1 MEPARANYPANV
13 EGPSPSR
20 QRYLWALL
28 GMLVSAT
35 IFEGYDITI
44 FHLCTPDIARSFH
57 LSDTA
62 VGLMATLV
70 RTGGILSFFVVTLAD
85 RVGRKRVIANTV
97 LCYAFFT
104 LLTALS
110 SGLVSFT
117 VFQSSSQIFLAAEFG
132 LAVTMICEE
141 FPDEMRG
148 RAISILHTVA
158 FIGVTIAGVLY
169 GYVARSSFGWR
180 GMYLLGIAPLM
191 LVAWMRRGMHETARF
206 EASQA
211 TRATLGSPRAS
222 VFAPI
227 RQCMGRSAGAYRSR
241 LLLVSALCNCIG
253 LVGGPTISF
262 FSLYAQRDHGW
273 TSGQV
278 GTAFVLAYL
287 MGSAGTLLSGLMLD
301 RIGRRATTS
310 LFYCAA
316 GLAMFT
322 LFRGGSHQ
330 RMLIAIMATMFAY
343 QGARSAA
350 SAISSELFPT
360 ISRATGYSLTVQVLG
375 QLGWTLAPVIVG
387 RLSAPMG
394 GLGNAASIFAVGPF
408 VGALLVLMFVPETRG
423 KSLEQLSPDDT
434 SENSKSSYNP
444 D

>member
-1 MEPARANYPANV
+1 MEPARASYTASS
-13 EGPSPSR
+13 ESASPSR

-44 FHLCTPDIARSFH
+44 FHLCTPDIARTFH
-57 LSDTA
+57 LSDRA
-62 VGLMATLV
+62 IGAMATLV

-110 SGLVSFT
+110 SGMVSFT
-117 VFQSSSQIFLAAEFG
+117 IFQSSSQIFLAAEFG
-132 LAVTMICEE
+132 LAVTIICEE

-158 FIGVTIAGVLY
+158 FVGVTIAGVLY
-169 GYVARSSFGWR
+169 GYVASSSYGWR

-191 LVAWMRRGMHETARF
+191 LVAWLRRRMRETARF
-206 EASQA
+206 EASEAMRITQ
-211 TRATLGSPRAS
+211 GMPKAS
-222 VFAPI
+222 ILAPI
-227 RQCMGRSAGAYRSR
+227 RQCMGRHSGAYRTR
-241 LLLVSALCNCIG
+241 LLLTASLCNCIG

-273 TSGQV
+273 TTSQV
-278 GTAFVLAYL
+278 GTAFILAYV

-301 RIGRRATTS
+301 RIGRRTTTA
-310 LFYCAA
+310 LFYLAA
-316 GLAMFT
+316 AASMFT
-322 LFRGGSHQ
+322 LFRGGSHAWIS
-330 RMLIAIMATMFAY
+330 LAIMATMFSY
-343 QGARSAA
+343 QGARAAA

-360 ISRATGYSLTVQVLG
+360 VSRATGYSLTVQVLG
-375 QLGWTLAPVIVG
+375 QLGWTLAPLAVG
-387 RLSAPMG
+387 WLSVPMG
-394 GLGNAASIFAVGPF
+394 GLGNAASIFAAGP
-408 VGALLVLMFVPETRG
+408 VIGAILVIAFVPETRG
-423 KSLEQLSPDDT
+423 QSLEELSPHVSQPGQAT
-434 SENSKSSYNP
+434 H
-444 D
+444 

>member
-1 MEPARANYPANV
+1 MEPARANHLTNLEDA
-13 EGPSPSR
+13 SPRR

-44 FHLCTPDIARSFH
+44 FHLCTPDIARDFH

-70 RTGGILSFFVVTLAD
+70 RTGGIMSFFVVTLAD
-85 RVGRKRVIANTV
+85 RVGRKRVIGNTV

-110 SGLVSFT
+110 SGLASFT
-117 VFQSSSQIFLAAEFG
+117 LFQSISQVFLAAEFG
-132 LAVTMICEE
+132 LAVTIICEE

-158 FIGVTIAGVLY
+158 FIGVTAAGILY

-180 GMYLLGIAPLM
+180 GMYLLGIAPLL
-191 LVAWMRRGMHETARF
+191 LVAWMRRGMRETTRF
-206 EASQA
+206 TASEL
-211 TRATLGSPRAS
+211 TRTTLGLPRAS
-222 VFAPI
+222 ILAPI
-227 RQCMGRSAGAYRSR
+227 RQCMGRHSSAYRTR

-273 TSGQV
+273 TSGEV

-301 RIGRRATTS
+301 RVGRRATTS

-316 GLAMFT
+316 GAAMFT

-330 RMLIAIMATMFAY
+330 RMMLAIMATMFSY
-343 QGARSAA
+343 QGARAAA

-360 ISRATGYSLTVQVLG
+360 VSRATGYSLTVQVLG

-387 RLSAPMG
+387 RLSVPMG
-394 GLGNAASIFAVGPF
+394 GLGNAASIFALGPF
-408 VGALLVLMFVPETRG
+408 VGALLVLLFVPETRG
-423 KSLEQLSPDDT
+423 QSLEQLSPDAT
-434 SENSKSSYNP
+434 SHNVHP
-444 D
+444 G

>member
-1 MEPARANYPANV
+1 MQPARIPDPANL
-13 EGPSPSR
+13 ESASPAR
-20 QRYLWALL
+20 QRYLWGLL

-57 LSDTA
+57 LSDA
-62 VGLMATLV
+62 AIGLMATLV

-85 RVGRKRVIANTV
+85 RVGRKKVIANTV

-110 SGLVSFT
+110 SGMVSFT
-117 VFQSSSQIFLAAEFG
+117 VFQSSSQVFLAAEFG
-132 LAVTMICEE
+132 LAVTIICEE

-158 FIGVTIAGVLY
+158 FVGVTIAGILY
-169 GYVARSSFGWR
+169 GYVAHSSFGWR
-180 GMYLLGIAPLM
+180 GMYLIGIIPLL
-191 LVAWMRRGMHETARF
+191 LVAWMRRRMRETARF
-206 EASQA
+206 EAAEKMRVTQ
-211 TRATLGSPRAS
+211 GMPRPS
-222 VFAPI
+222 IFAPI
-227 RQCMGRSAGAYRSR
+227 RQCMGNGGTYRSR
-241 LLLVSALCNCIG
+241 LLLVAGLCNCIG

-273 TSGQV
+273 TSHEV
-278 GTAFVLAYL
+278 GTAFVLAYV

-301 RIGRRATTS
+301 RIGRRFTTA

-330 RMLIAIMATMFAY
+330 RMMLAIMATMFSY
-343 QGARSAA
+343 QGARAAA

-360 ISRATGYSLTVQVLG
+360 VSRATGYSLTVQVLG
-375 QLGWTLAPVIVG
+375 QLGWTLAPLAVG
-387 RLSAPMG
+387 WLSIPMG
-394 GLGNAASIFAVGPF
+394 GLGNAASIFAAGPF
-408 VGALLVLMFVPETRG
+408 VGAILIIAFVPETRG
-423 KSLEQLSPDDT
+423 QSLEELSPDAIAARD
-434 SENSKSSYNP
+434 EP
-444 D
+444 E

>member
-1 MEPARANYPANV
+1 MEPARASYPANV
-13 EGPSPSR
+13 EAPSSSR
-20 QRYLWALL
+20 QRYLWGLL

-110 SGLVSFT
+110 SGLITFT
-117 VFQSSSQIFLAAEFG
+117 LFQSSSQIFLAAEFG
-132 LAVTMICEE
+132 LAVTIICEE

-158 FIGVTIAGVLY
+158 FIGVTIAGLLY
-169 GYVARSSFGWR
+169 GYVAHSSFGWR

-191 LVAWMRRGMHETARF
+191 VVAWMRRGMRETARF
-206 EASQA
+206 TASEA
-211 TRATLGSPRAS
+211 TRVTLGIPRAS

-273 TSGQV
+273 TSEQV

-301 RIGRRATTS
+301 RVGRRTTTS

-316 GLAMFT
+316 GLTMFT

-330 RMLIAIMATMFAY
+330 RMLIAIMATMFSY
-343 QGARSAA
+343 QGARAAA

-375 QLGWTLAPVIVG
+375 QLGWTLAPLIVG
-387 RLSAPMG
+387 RLSVPMG
-394 GLGNAASIFAVGPF
+394 GLGNAASIFAVGPLI
-408 VGALLVLMFVPETRG
+408 GALLVLMFVPETRG
-423 KSLEQLSPDDT
+423 KSLEQLSPDAT
-434 SENSKSSYNP
+434 YPGAKPS
-444 D
+444 